1 MKKLEIARIFN
12 SRIEAGVAKS
22 YLESM
27 GIDSQIKSDDVDQLY
42 PSLGVVKGVKLMVRE
57 EDLEKAVS
65 LLEEGSG
72 LEEA

>member
-1 MKKLEIARIFN
+1 MKKLEIAKIFN

-27 GIDSQIKSDDVDQLY
+27 GIDSQIKSDDADQLY
-42 PSLGVVKGVKLMVRE
+42 PSLGAIKGVRLMVRDV
-57 EDLEKAVS
+57 DLERALL
-65 LLEEGSG
+65 LLEEDSG